1 MHEVLDIVRLILI
14 IIVSL
19 TAFLLILKFS
29 FDIAENLKRK
39 NNIKRLKMN
48 KKTMAAVAAVFKTDI
63 TEKDKKGKFRIV
75 FYEYTVEEKIYCK
88 KILLTYSE
96 LNEVSKGDK
105 IYVYYEKDEPKNCAL
120 KEDWEERTCNYYI
133 QWDIA
138 YIFCIL
144 VFVAINCF
152 LKVI

>member
-1 MHEVLDIVRLILI
+1 MHEALDIVRLILI

-29 FDIAENLKRK
+29 ADIAKNLKRIH
-39 NNIKRLKMN
+39 NIKKLKKDKN
-48 KKTMAAVAAVFKTDI
+48 TIAAEATVFHSRT
-63 TEKDKKGKFRIV
+63 TEKGKEGKFRLV
-75 FYEYTVEEKIYCK
+75 FFEYKAEEKTYCK
-88 KILLTYSE
+88 KILLTHSAF
-96 LNEVSKGDK
+96 NEVSKGDK
-105 IYVYYEKDEPKNCAL
+105 FYVYYEKQNPENCVL
-120 KEDWEERTCNYYI
+120 KEDWEERTYKYYI

-144 VFVAINCF
+144 IFVAINCF